1 MSPLKKN
8 GKIFVP
14 PPKDGR
20 DFKELFKELA
30 ALGAGR
36 PLGRDG
42 FPQGPW
48 TPELLAEAIS
58 QIDSNRLGVDLRTV
72 QLWFQENDKGI
83 SPSNI
88 RWLARIYGCDD
99 PEATSEWLVEL
110 SAAQSR
116 LTAKRRD
123 SKKTVTRRA
132 SLVPNASP
140 PLARD
145 EIQSSGGIT
154 PDSEAFR
161 KRKTFSLAERSEALF
176 SQGSPLN
183 LPASIFAGASALGF
197 LSYIVGIH
205 SATYKR
211 ADGAVKEVGF
221 LWAPN
226 WTFLFMVFLP
236 LFFATVTELL
246 TFWKQDARLRLIAH
260 DDSSESNNAWA
271 SNVQAYSS
279 SYWAVFLICV
289 LVAGLL
295 QWIGVCVVPLLEG
308 SEEYAISWGTIAI
321 VQPDL
326 ISVPVE
332 IVFTAL
338 AYLYM
343 SLCFYLFFAGLILLH
358 TIVHDLWK
366 IVQRLKTPPDVKHQR
381 QRDEICLRVMRG
393 IFRCTVLGVLVAA
406 CMKIQSSYLSSNGED
421 VVTWVIHD
429 MSSVFDGHADGRK
442 SSGYRMPTHYS
453 SLLVAISACI
463 VFVYGSLRLALGK
476 RFRVILWKM
485 SAVVGLLFASYLL
498 IDTFDGFSILLGVS
512 VLLAVYG
519 LFDPE
524 FGRRRQT
531 ELESNQSVS

>member
-1 MSPLKKN
+1 M
-8 GKIFVP
+8 
-14 PPKDGR
+14 
-20 DFKELFKELA
+20 
-30 ALGAGR
+30 GAGR

-58 QIDSNRLGVDLRTV
+58 KIGPNRRGVDLRTV

-88 RWLARIYGCDD
+88 RWLARIFGCDD
-99 PEATSEWLVEL
+99 PEATSEWLIEL
-110 SAAQSR
+110 GAAQSR
-116 LTAKRRD
+116 LTAKRRN
-123 SKKTVTRRA
+123 SKKTVRSTA
-132 SLVPNASP
+132 SLGQAASP
-140 PLARD
+140 PVTIDD
-145 EIQSSGGIT
+145 ETRPAGGIAQ
-154 PDSEAFR
+154 DVELFR
-161 KRKTFSLAERSEALF
+161 KRQGFRLAERSEALF
-176 SQGSPLN
+176 SQESPLN

-205 SATYKR
+205 SATYER
-211 ADGAVKEVGF
+211 SDGVVKEVGF

-226 WTFLFMVFLP
+226 WTFLFMVLLP
-236 LFFATVTELL
+236 LFFAAVTELL
-246 TFWKQDARLRLIAH
+246 VFWKQDARLRLIAH
-260 DDSSESNNAWA
+260 GDSSESNNAWT
-271 SNVQAYSS
+271 SNVQAYSY

-295 QWIGVCVVPLLEG
+295 QWVGVCLVPLLEG
-308 SEEYAISWGTIAI
+308 GEDYAISWGTIAI

-326 ISVPVE
+326 VSVPVE

-343 SLCFYLFFAGLILLH
+343 SVCFYLFFAGLILLH

-366 IVQRLKTPPDVKHQR
+366 IERGLKMQPELEHRLEGSEV
-381 QRDEICLRVMRG
+381 CLRVMRG

-406 CMKIQSSYLSSNGED
+406 CMKIQSAYLSSNGQD
-421 VVTWVIHD
+421 IVTWVVHD
-429 MSSVFDGHADGRK
+429 MSSVLDGHPDG
-442 SSGYRMPTHYS
+442 SESLSYRMPTHYS

-476 RFRVILWKM
+476 RFRVIFWKM
-485 SAVVGLLFASYLL
+485 SAVVGLLFAGYLL
-498 IDTFDGFSILLGVS
+498 IDAVDGFSIFLGVS

-524 FGRRRQT
+524 FGRRRQAKQ
-531 ELESNQSVS
+531 ESN

>member
-1 MSPLKKN
+1 MEKN

-20 DFKELFKELA
+20 DFKELFKQLA
-30 ALGAGR
+30 AVGAGR

-116 LTAKRRD
+116 LTSKRRS
-123 SKKTVTRRA
+123 SKKSAGSMA
-132 SLVPNASP
+132 SFGPETSP
-140 PLARD
+140 PIMVDYEEPAGSIAQD
-145 EIQSSGGIT
+145 NEVS
-154 PDSEAFR
+154 R
-161 KRKTFSLAERSEALF
+161 KRQPLSLAERSEALF
-176 SQGSPLN
+176 THGSPLN

-197 LSYIVGIH
+197 LSYIVGIA
-205 SATYKR
+205 SITYR
-211 ADGAVKEVGF
+211 RPDGVVKEVGF

-226 WTFLFMVFLP
+226 WTLLFMVLLP
-236 LFFATVTELL
+236 LFFAVVIELL
-246 TFWKQDARLRLIAH
+246 AFWKQDARVRLAAH
-260 DDSSESNNAWA
+260 ADSSESTKAWA
-271 SNVQAYSS
+271 CNVRAYSY
-279 SYWAVFLICV
+279 SYWAVFLICI

-295 QWIGVCVVPLLEG
+295 QWIGVCLVPLLEG
-308 SEEYAISWGTIAI
+308 SGDYAISWGTIAI

-338 AYLYM
+338 SYLYM
-343 SLCFYLFFAGLILLH
+343 SICFYLFFAGLILLH

-366 IVQRLKTPPDVKHQR
+366 IEGGAKTQPEHEHRREIRLR
-381 QRDEICLRVMRG
+381 IMRG
-393 IFRCTVLGVLVAA
+393 IFRCTILGVLVAV
-406 CMKIQSSYLSSNGED
+406 CMKIQSAYLNSNGED
-421 VVTWVIHD
+421 VMTWIIHD
-429 MSSVFDGHADGRK
+429 MSSVLEGHPDGSH
-442 SSGYRMPTHYS
+442 SLGYRMPTHYS
-453 SLLVAISACI
+453 SLLVAISACV
-463 VFVYGSLRLALGK
+463 VFVYGLLRLAFEK
-476 RFRVILWKM
+476 EFRVTLWKM
-485 SAVVGLLFASYLL
+485 SAVLGLLFASYLL
-498 IDTFDGFSILLGVS
+498 IDVFDGFSTFLGVS

-524 FGRRRQT
+524 FGQRRQT

>member
-1 MSPLKKN
+1 MEKN

-20 DFKELFKELA
+20 DFKELFRQLA
-30 ALGAGR
+30 AVGAGR

-83 SPSNI
+83 SASNI

-99 PEATSEWLVEL
+99 PEATSEWLMEL

-116 LTAKRRD
+116 LIAKRRD
-123 SKKTVTRRA
+123 SKKAVRSTVSVVSEA
-132 SLVPNASP
+132 P
-140 PLARD
+140 PSVTADD
-145 EIQSSGGIT
+145 ESQPAGGIAQ
-154 PDSEAFR
+154 DSEVSR
-161 KRKTFSLAERSEALF
+161 ERQRFSLAERSEALF
-176 SQGSPLN
+176 SRGSSLN

-197 LSYIVGIH
+197 LSYIVGIA
-205 SATYKR
+205 SITYR
-211 ADGAVKEVGF
+211 RPDGVVKEVGF

-226 WTFLFMVFLP
+226 WTLLFMVLLP
-236 LFFATVTELL
+236 LFFVVVIELL
-246 TFWKQDARLRLIAH
+246 AFWKQNARLRLVAQA
-260 DDSSESNNAWA
+260 DSSESGKAWA
-271 SNVQAYSS
+271 SNVCAYSY
-279 SYWAVFLICV
+279 SYWAVFLICI

-295 QWIGVCVVPLLEG
+295 QWIGVCVIPLLEG
-308 SEEYAISWGTIAI
+308 SGDYAISWGTIAI

-338 AYLYM
+338 SYFYM

-366 IVQRLKTPPDVKHQR
+366 IEGDVKAQPDVAHWHER
-381 QRDEICLRVMRG
+381 AEIRLRILRG
-393 IFRCTVLGVLVAA
+393 IFRCTVLGVLVAV
-406 CMKIQSSYLSSNGED
+406 CMKIQSAYLSSNGED
-421 VVTWVIHD
+421 VLTWIIHD
-429 MSSVFDGHADGRK
+429 MSSVLEGHPDR
-442 SSGYRMPTHYS
+442 SQSLGYRMPTHYS
-453 SLLVAISACI
+453 SLLVAISACV
-463 VFVYGSLRLALGK
+463 VFVYGLLRLAFRK
-476 RFRVILWKM
+476 EFRVTLWKM
-485 SAVVGLLFASYLL
+485 SAVVGLLFASYLF
-498 IDTFDGFSILLGVS
+498 IDVFDGFSIFLGIS

-524 FGRRRQT
+524 FGQRRQT